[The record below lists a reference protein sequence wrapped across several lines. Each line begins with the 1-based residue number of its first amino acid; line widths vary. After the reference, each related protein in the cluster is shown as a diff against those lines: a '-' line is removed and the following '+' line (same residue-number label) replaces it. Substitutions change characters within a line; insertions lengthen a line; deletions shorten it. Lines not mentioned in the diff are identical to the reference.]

1 MMALK
6 QAASLSELQDS
17 LRGGY
22 KKLSSDEEVD
32 LAMDQTQTSQ
42 LHFQCR
48 AHRIPCFHVLAI
60 FLFLLVM
67 SSIFI
72 VSFLNTGNHGE
83 YHNLR
88 PINASANPG
97 DSFSE
102 WIDCGQT
109 AFEARD
115 RGCIFDLMLST
126 WIHES
131 CYDGEMMN
139 RYLLEGNHTY
149 FYDEDMVHEMPE
161 EEARRGEYTTL
172 WTDGEFH
179 LRHCVYLMDMQL
191 RAYLTGRPI
200 EVSIYNFGH
209 TQHCVNMT
217 LWHDR
222 DGKKTRLHALLGKC
236 GFPKTR

>member
-1 MMALK
+1 MALK
-6 QAASLSELQDS
+6 QAASLSELQDR
-17 LRGGY
+17 LRGDY
-22 KKLSSDEEVD
+22 KKLRSDGEDDMAVD
-32 LAMDQTQTSQ
+32 QDQTSQ
-42 LHFQCR
+42 LHFQSR
-48 AHRIPCFHVLAI
+48 AHRTPRFQVFAI
-60 FLFLLVM
+60 FLLLLVT
-67 SSIFI
+67 SIIFI
-72 VSFLNTGNHGE
+72 VIFLNTGNHAE

-88 PINASANPG
+88 PINASANPD

-115 RGCIFDLMLST
+115 RGCVFDLMLST

-139 RYLLEGNHTY
+139 RYLREGNHTY
-149 FYDEDMVHEMPE
+149 FYDEDMVQEMSE
-161 EEARRGEYTTL
+161 EEARRGEYRTI
-172 WTDGEFH
+172 WTGGEFH

-191 RAYLTGRPI
+191 RAYVTGRPI
-200 EVSIYNFGH
+200 EVSIYNFRH

-222 DGKKTRLHALLGKC
+222 DGKKTKLHALRGKC

>member
-1 MMALK
+1 MMSLK
-6 QAASLSELQDS
+6 QAASLSELQDRF
-17 LRGGY
+17 RGGY
-22 KKLSSDEEVD
+22 KKLRSDGEDD
-32 LAMDQTQTSQ
+32 LAMDQDQASQ
-42 LHFQCR
+42 LHFESR
-48 AHRIPCFHVLAI
+48 THRIPRFYVLAI
-60 FLFLLVM
+60 SLVLLAA

-72 VSFLNTGNHGE
+72 IIFLNPGNHAE
-83 YHNLR
+83 HHNVR
-88 PINASANPG
+88 PIDASENPG

-102 WIDCGQT
+102 WVDCGQT

-115 RGCIFDLMLST
+115 RGCVFDLMLST

-161 EEARRGEYTTL
+161 EEARRGEYKTL

-191 RAYLTGRPI
+191 RAYVTGRPI
-200 EVSIYNFGH
+200 EVSIYNFRH

-222 DGKKTRLHALLGKC
+222 DGKKTKLHALLGKC

>member
-6 QAASLSELQDS
+6 QVASLSKLQDS

-22 KKLSSDEEVD
+22 KKLSSNEEDD

-42 LHFQCR
+42 LHFQSR
-48 AHRIPCFHVLAI
+48 SRRISHLHVLAI
-60 FLFLLVM
+60 FLLLVM
-67 SSIFI
+67 SSSLIAVFFVNKGSHI
-72 VSFLNTGNHGE
+72 E
-83 YHNLR
+83 YHSLR
-88 PINASANPG
+88 PLNGSENPSEG
-97 DSFSE
+97 FSE

-109 AFEARD
+109 APEALD
-115 RGCIFDLMLST
+115 RGCVFDLMLST

-131 CYDGEMMN
+131 CYDGEVMN
-139 RYLLEGNHTY
+139 RYLREGNHTY
-149 FYDEDMVHEMPE
+149 FHDEEMVHEIPE
-161 EEARRGEYTTL
+161 EEARRGEYRTL

-191 RAYLTGRPI
+191 RAYKTGRPI
-200 EVSIYNFGH
+200 EVSIYSFEH

-222 DGKKTRLHALLGKC
+222 DGKKTKIHALHGKC

>member
-1 MMALK
+1 MALN
-6 QAASLSELQDS
+6 QAASRSKMHDW
-17 LRGGY
+17 LRSGY
-22 KKLSSDEEVD
+22 KLSTDGEDGVAID
-32 LAMDQTQTSQ
+32 QDQTSP
-42 LHFQCR
+42 LHFQSR
-48 AHRIPCFHVLAI
+48 SHWISRFLVLAACLI
-60 FLFLLVM
+60 LFAT

-72 VSFLNTGNHGE
+72 VTLLSTSNHSK

-88 PINASANPG
+88 PINASTRVD

-102 WIDCGQT
+102 WIECGHT
-109 AFEARD
+109 ALEARR
-115 RGCIFDLMLST
+115 RGCVFDLMLST

-149 FYDEDMVHEMPE
+149 FYDEDMMFEMPE
-161 EEARRGEYTTL
+161 EEARRGEYRSL

-191 RAYLTGRPI
+191 RAYVTGRPI
-200 EVSIYNFGH
+200 EVSICNFRH

-222 DGKKTRLHALLGKC
+222 DGKKTRLHALRGKC
-236 GFPKTR
+236 GFPKTS

>member
-6 QAASLSELQDS
+6 QAEAPSGLQDS

-22 KKLSSDEEVD
+22 KKLNSDEEGD
-32 LAMDQTQTSQ
+32 DQHHASQ
-42 LHFQCR
+42 LRFQSR
-48 AHRIPCFHVLAI
+48 SHKTHHFHVLAVFI
-60 FLFLLVM
+60 LLIT

-72 VSFLNTGNHGE
+72 TIFFLNKGNHVE

-88 PINASANPG
+88 PLSDSANP
-97 DSFSE
+97 DISFSE
-102 WIDCGQT
+102 WSNCGQT
-109 AFEARD
+109 ALEALD
-115 RGCIFDLMLST
+115 KGCVFDLMLST

-131 CYDGEMMN
+131 CYDDEMMN

-149 FYDEDMVHEMPE
+149 FHDEDMVYEMPE
-161 EEARRGEYTTL
+161 EEARRGEYKTL

-191 RAYLTGRPI
+191 RSYKTGRPI
-200 EVSIYNFGH
+200 EVSIYDFEH

-222 DGKKTRLHALLGKC
+222 DGKKTKIHALHGRC
-236 GFPKTR
+236 GFPKKR

>member
-1 MMALK
+1 MERFTQQQTKPKPPSCTSCLELTD
-6 QAASLSELQDS
+6 SSHSCSRHLSPSSRHVEHFHCCLLRYRQPRRVSQPEAGHTPLQT
-17 LRGGY
+17 
-22 KKLSSDEEVD
+22 
-32 LAMDQTQTSQ
+32 LA
-42 LHFQCR
+42 
-48 AHRIPCFHVLAI
+48 
-60 FLFLLVM
+60 
-67 SSIFI
+67 
-72 VSFLNTGNHGE
+72 E
-83 YHNLR
+83 
-88 PINASANPG
+88 
-97 DSFSE
+97 SFSK
-102 WIDCGQT
+102 WIDCGHT
-109 AFEARD
+109 ASEARD

-149 FYDEDMVHEMPE
+149 FYDEDMLHEMPE
-161 EEARRGEYTTL
+161 EEARRGEYKTL

-191 RAYLTGRPI
+191 RSYVTGRPI
-200 EVSIYNFGH
+200 EVSIYNFRH

-236 GFPKTR
+236 GFPKDKMIIWIIKWWP

>member
-1 MMALK
+1 M
-6 QAASLSELQDS
+6 LS
-17 LRGGY
+17 GY
-22 KKLSSDEEVD
+22 EKLSSDEEVNSEIN
-32 LAMDQTQTSQ
+32 LPQTSQ
-42 LHFQCR
+42 LHFQTR
-48 AHRIPCFHVLAI
+48 AHRIPRFHVLAI
-60 FLFLLVM
+60 FLLLLAT
-67 SSIFI
+67 SSIFTVI
-72 VSFLNTGNHGE
+72 FLNRGNHAK

-88 PINASANPG
+88 PLNASANLNE
-97 DSFSE
+97 SFSE
-102 WIDCGQT
+102 WIDCGHT
-109 AFEARD
+109 ASEARD

-139 RYLLEGNHTY
+139 GYLRQGNHSY
-149 FYDEDMVHEMPE
+149 YYDEDMVHEMPE
-161 EEARRGEYTTL
+161 EEARRGEYTTI

-191 RAYLTGRPI
+191 RSYVTGRPI